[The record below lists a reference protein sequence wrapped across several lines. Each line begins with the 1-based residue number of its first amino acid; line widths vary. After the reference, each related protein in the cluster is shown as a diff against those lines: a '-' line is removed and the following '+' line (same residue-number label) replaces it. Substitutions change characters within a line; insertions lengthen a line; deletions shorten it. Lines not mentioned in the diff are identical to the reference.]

1 VQARGSRL
9 TTIPERS
16 QGARASSDLVNSSI
30 RRPLIPTFGPSYT
43 FVATD
48 PTICCSVV
56 VTNLRCL
63 ASCRYVRMVRVHAH
77 CAFFCWFFYTPL
89 SLPLK
94 MLKGNAS
101 PVVLPP
107 PDVPPA
113 EPRDA
118 PHADGGPC
126 ASLPSLLPPLPPRP
140 SYSAPSAVASA
151 PSSRRLHL
159 PHRIL
164 LRAPPPSLL
173 GNGQIWPL
181 PSFLFI
187 GAVVLLAMG
196 QWRWQSVPAR
206 RM

>member
-1 VQARGSRL
+1 MEARKLERRGPRRRGVPWRRRPSKLSLPRSKLQRQVAVQARGSRL

-89 SLPLK
+89 YTINKEQHYKLTLI
-94 MLKGNAS
+94 KGEKYKSS
-101 PVVLPP
+101 P
-107 PDVPPA
+107 
-113 EPRDA
+113 
-118 PHADGGPC
+118 
-126 ASLPSLLPPLPPRP
+126 
-140 SYSAPSAVASA
+140 
-151 PSSRRLHL
+151 
-159 PHRIL
+159 
-164 LRAPPPSLL
+164 
-173 GNGQIWPL
+173 
-181 PSFLFI
+181 
-187 GAVVLLAMG
+187 
-196 QWRWQSVPAR
+196 
-206 RM
+206 